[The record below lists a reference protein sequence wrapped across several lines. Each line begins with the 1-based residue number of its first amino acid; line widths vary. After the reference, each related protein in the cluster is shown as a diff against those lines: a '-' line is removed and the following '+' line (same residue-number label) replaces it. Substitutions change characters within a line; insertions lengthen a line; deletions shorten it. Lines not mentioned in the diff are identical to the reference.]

1 MIEER
6 VHGFINADNSMH
18 PTPYPREEHANNGV
32 LNPGF
37 QHLSL
42 VQKDKADIG
51 DKKIKEEV
59 HGFVNAD
66 NSMHPTPYPR
76 EEHSINGVLNPTFQ
90 HLPQKQ
96 DIGNSK
102 YVRPDVYHFVN
113 ENIGQVPTYRRKTAP
128 EHTFEPGK
136 SG

>member
-1 MIEER
+1 
-6 VHGFINADNSMH
+6 MH
-18 PTPYPREEHANNGV
+18 PTPYPREEHAINGV
-32 LNPGF
+32 LNPTF
-37 QHLSL
+37 QHLA
-42 VQKDKADIG
+42 QKDEKKADIG

-59 HGFVNAD
+59 HGFVVAD
-66 NSMHPTPYPR
+66 GSVHPTPYPR
-76 EEHSINGVLNPTFQ
+76 EEHSINGVLNPSFQ

-128 EHTFEPGK
+128 EHNFEPGK

>member
-1 MIEER
+1 
-6 VHGFINADNSMH
+6 MH
-18 PTPYPREEHANNGV
+18 PTPYPREEHAINGV
-32 LNPGF
+32 LNPTF
-37 QHLSL
+37 QHLSA
-42 VQKDKADIG
+42 KADIG
-51 DKKIKEEV
+51 DKKIAEEV

-76 EEHSINGVLNPTFQ
+76 VEHANNGHLNPGFQ
-90 HLPQKQ
+90 HLQGLNQKQ

-113 ENIGQVPTYRRKTAP
+113 ENIGQVPTYRRRTAP
-128 EHTFEPGK
+128 EHKFEAGK